1 MSVRLRSCSGTLE
14 REIIFEA
21 LEDDEPAEPL

>member
-1 MSVRLRSCSGTLE
+1 MSVRMRSWSGTLE

-21 LEDDEPAEPL
+21 VEDDEPAEPV